1 MATQIG
7 KKLETLRR
15 REEGEEA
22 LATGNPSWVDP
33 ILGPRRLEKTPIGCC
48 CCCGVDQMGL
58 ENCDWVYCFRCLVV
72 EEEDKVA
79 ILGFF
84 KVMFMAAWDI

>member
-15 REEGEEA
+15 REEGDEEEA

-33 ILGPRRLEKTPIGCC
+33 ILGPRRLEKTPIYCCYCC
-48 CCCGVDQMGL
+48 CCCVDQMAL
-58 ENCDWVYCFRCLVV
+58 KNCDWVYCFRCLVV
-72 EEEDKVA
+72 EET
-79 ILGFF
+79 
-84 KVMFMAAWDI
+84 